1 MAGFNEGSLCKKLED
16 LNASQHSIQTLSL
29 WVIHHRKHYQLIVK
43 TWMKELQKADEG
55 RQITLMYL
63 ANDVIQNSKK
73 KGPEYGKEFGSVMKQ
88 AFQII
93 GGPKVNEKT
102 KRSLLRIIT
111 VWDERSVYDRKM
123 IEEFKYAFEHG
134 MPNENTTSPPP
145 RKKSKIDRES
155 PAIVEKKKEKVKEKR
170 RKQQEEE
177 VVEVDGMKEVH
188 ITLSPRT
195 PVGDPPEPEELIKAL
210 VDLENSASSDAAVRE
225 RIASLPPEV
234 SEINLLTKLDDKGA
248 AERLSVQVN
257 EAVALLADY
266 NTRLANEMDD
276 RKKVTQMLR
285 DFIQAQRDLLQQAE
299 QRLDEYKDKLAKV
312 LQVRQEVKSHL
323 RNLPDLSLPTV
334 TNNLKPLPSAGDLFS
349 LR

>member
-1 MAGFNEGSLCKKLED
+1 MAGFTEGSLSKKLED

-73 KGPEYGKEFGSVMKQ
+73 KGPEYGKEFGTVMKQ
-88 AFQII
+88 AFQIM
-93 GGPKVNEKT
+93 GGPKLSEKT
-102 KRSLLRIIT
+102 KKSLLRLISI
-111 VWDERSVYDRKM
+111 WEERSVYDRKL
-123 IEEFKYAFEHG
+123 IEELKYAFDHG
-134 MPNENTTSPPP
+134 MPGNATSPPP

-155 PAIVEKKKEKVKEKR
+155 PAVVDKKKERLKEKR
-170 RKQQEEE
+170 RTQEEE
-177 VVEVDGMKEVH
+177 VEVDGMKEVH

-234 SEINLLTKLDDKGA
+234 SEINLLTKLDDKAA
-248 AERLSVQVN
+248 AERLSIEVN
-257 EAVALLADY
+257 EAVALLTDY
-266 NTRLANEMDD
+266 NSRLASEMDD

-299 QRLDEYKDKLAKV
+299 QRLDDYKEKLSKV
-312 LQVRQEVKSHL
+312 LLVRQEVKSHL
-323 RNLPDLSLPTV
+323 RNLPDLSLPTG
-334 TNNLKPLPSAGDLFS
+334 TNPLKPLPSAGDLFS